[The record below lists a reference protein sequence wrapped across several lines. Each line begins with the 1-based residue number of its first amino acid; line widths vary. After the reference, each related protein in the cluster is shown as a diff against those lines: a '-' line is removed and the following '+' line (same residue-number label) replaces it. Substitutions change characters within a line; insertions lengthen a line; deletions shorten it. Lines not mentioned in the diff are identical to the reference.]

1 MRKLG
6 SFQTAIYDLIPA
18 SWIPKYVLL
27 LSIPGV
33 SYSRII
39 KVLERLEELNYIESR
54 KSWLEIRRIK

>member
-6 SFQTAIYDLIPA
+6 SFQAAIYNIIPA